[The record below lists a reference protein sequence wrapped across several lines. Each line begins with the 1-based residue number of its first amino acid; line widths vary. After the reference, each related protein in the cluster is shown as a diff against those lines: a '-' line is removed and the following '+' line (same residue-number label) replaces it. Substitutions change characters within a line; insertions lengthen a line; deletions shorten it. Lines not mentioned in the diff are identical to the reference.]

1 VIAGIT
7 TSTLVVT
14 ASRRN
19 VMDQQHRGRM
29 VVVGVDGSDSALRAV
44 RWSAAEA
51 ARRGVALRIVTAF
64 EWPHGHPVGEVGLGR
79 SYRDIMLDESRRHL
93 AEAAAAAERPADGLE
108 VEQQL
113 VVGFPIPVLAE
124 EARRAQLVVIG
135 DRGLGGVTGLLLG
148 SVATALAA
156 HADSPVVVVRGEDPD
171 PMAPIVVGV
180 DGSPV
185 SEAALAFAYEA
196 AAARGVPLVA
206 VHSWRDVVVDPAAA
220 PLVDWDAIETDE
232 KALLAEGLAG
242 WSEKYPD
249 VPVQRIVP
257 RDRAAHALVELSR
270 RAQLVVVGSRG
281 RGGFTGL
288 LLGSV
293 SHALLHRAHC
303 PVAVVRPDTGR
314 EG

>member
-1 VIAGIT
+1 
-7 TSTLVVT
+7 
-14 ASRRN
+14 
-19 VMDQQHRGRM
+19 MKQHHGRT
-29 VVVGVDGSDSALRAV
+29 VVVGVDGSESALRAV

-51 ARRGVALRIVTAF
+51 DRRGVPLRIVTAF
-64 EWPHGHPVGEVGLGR
+64 AWTHDHPVGEFGFGR
-79 SYRDIMLDESRRHL
+79 SYRDIMLDESRRYL
-93 AEAAAAAERPADGLE
+93 TEAAAVAERAAEGLD

-113 VVGFPIPVLAE
+113 IVGFPIPVLTA

-156 HADSPVVVVRGEDPD
+156 HADSPVVVVRGEDEDPD
-171 PMAPIVVGV
+171 PTAPIVVGV
-180 DGSPV
+180 DGSPL
-185 SEAALAFAYEA
+185 SEAALAFAYET
-196 AAARGVPLVA
+196 AAARGVPLIA
-206 VHSWRDVVVDPAAA
+206 VHSWLEVYADPTVAV
-220 PLVDWDAIETDE
+220 LVDWDAIEADE
-232 KALLAEGLAG
+232 RQLLAERLAG

-249 VPVQRIVP
+249 VPVQRMVP

-281 RGGFTGL
+281 RGGVMGL

-314 EG
+314 ED

>member
-1 VIAGIT
+1 
-7 TSTLVVT
+7 
-14 ASRRN
+14 
-19 VMDQQHRGRM
+19 MDLQHRGRT
-29 VVVGVDGSDSALRAV
+29 VIVGVDGSESALRAV

-51 ARRGVALRIVTAF
+51 ARRRVPLRIVTAF
-64 EWPHGHPVGEVGLGR
+64 GWTQDHAVGQLGLG
-79 SYRDIMLDESRRHL
+79 SSHRDIMLGESRRHL
-93 AEAAAAAERPADGLE
+93 AEAAAVAERAVDGLA

-113 VVGFPIPVLAE
+113 VIGFPIPVLTA

-156 HADSPVVVVRGEDPD
+156 HADSPVVVVRGEDGDPD
-171 PMAPIVVGV
+171 PAAPIAVGV

-196 AAARGVPLVA
+196 AAARGVPLIA
-206 VHSWRDVVVDPAAA
+206 VHTWRDAVVNPTVA
-220 PLVDWDAIETDE
+220 PLLDWEAIEAAE
-232 KALLAEGLAG
+232 GQVLAERLAG
-242 WSEKYPD
+242 WSEKHPD
-249 VPVQRIVP
+249 VPVQRMVP
-257 RDRAAHALVELSR
+257 RDRPAHALVELSR

-281 RGGFTGL
+281 RGGIAGL

-303 PVAVVRPDTGR
+303 PVAVVRTDVGAPV
-314 EG
+314 EGAAT

>member
-1 VIAGIT
+1 
-7 TSTLVVT
+7 
-14 ASRRN
+14 
-19 VMDQQHRGRM
+19 MDQQHRGRS
-29 VVVGVDGSDSALRAV
+29 VVVGVDGSESAIRAV

-93 AEAAAAAERPADGLE
+93 AEAVAVAERAVDGLE

-124 EARRAQLVVIG
+124 ETRRAQLVVIG

-156 HADSPVVVVRGEDPD
+156 HADAPVVVVRGEGEDPD

-196 AAARGVPLVA
+196 AAARAVSLVA
-206 VHSWRDVVVDPAAA
+206 VHSWQDVVVDPSVA

-232 KALLAEGLAG
+232 KVLLAERLAG

-281 RGGFTGL
+281 RGGLSGL